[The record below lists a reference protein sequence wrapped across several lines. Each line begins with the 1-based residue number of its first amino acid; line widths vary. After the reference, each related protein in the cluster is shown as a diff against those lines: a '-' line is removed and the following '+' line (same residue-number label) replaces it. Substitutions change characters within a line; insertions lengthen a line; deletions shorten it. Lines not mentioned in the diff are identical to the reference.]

1 MINLKDI
8 TYMRQYLNKM
18 FLTGFLKMRQGL
30 KFWLLGHFK
39 YYYKFILLLLFPTDE
54 QIYYKDFR
62 RWFLKHPLYECTSDK
77 TINDFEEITT
87 WEWGK
92 EQLYKEHLKNLTY
105 EKLYNK
111 VLEIDDQELNEKF
124 KFICDFFKNKV
135 ICGCVLGKLI

>member
-1 MINLKDI
+1 
-8 TYMRQYLNKM
+8 M
-18 FLTGFLKMRQGL
+18 FR
-30 KFWLLGHFK
+30 
-39 YYYKFILLLLFPTDE
+39 TDE
-54 QIYYKDFR
+54 QVYYKDFR
-62 RWFLKHPLYECTSDK
+62 RWFLQHPLYECTSDK

-124 KFICDFFKNKV
+124 KFICEFFKNRV